1 MEKVRVGIIGVG
13 GIANG
18 VHIPGYLG
26 CDDCEIT
33 AICDINEE
41 KLNKTGDRLHIPEAA
56 RFTDYRDLIKSGL
69 VDAVDVAT
77 SNDVHVEISLAAL
90 SAGLPVSVEKPIG
103 MTFKESLEL
112 RNRSEETGLP
122 VFVCFSWRYRDTA
135 RYMKQLIASGE
146 IGDIYHIYVK
156 IIKNSGL
163 WEGRRL
169 EWRFD
174 EKRAGTGVLCD
185 LGSHMF
191 DAIRFFGK
199 EIKSVYCDRGII
211 VKKRQ
216 RIDSEEW
223 AEVTTDD
230 WANTTCILDGG
241 ASATV
246 TLSRTAIAEADTTEF
261 YVSGSKGTLRL
272 LSQKGAETLCL
283 CSGKDIKTKTFK
295 TLTVPAELSGANQ
308 SRSFINTVKGIP
320 DEFASDIFAGIKSQ
334 AVVDA
339 AKLSSETGKK
349 ILIEEM
355 FKI

>member
-1 MEKVRVGIIGVG
+1 MKKVRVGIVGVG

-18 VHIPGYLG
+18 VHIPGYLK

-33 AICDINEE
+33 AICDIDE
-41 KLNKTGDRLHIPEAA
+41 KRLKNVGDRLNIPEAA
-56 RFTDYRDLIKSGL
+56 RFTDYRDLINSGL

-90 SAGLPVSVEKPIG
+90 SAGLPVSVEKPIR
-103 MTFKESLEL
+103 MTFEESLAL
-112 RNRSEETGLP
+112 RKKSEETGLP
-122 VFVCFSWRYRDTA
+122 VFVCFSWRYRGTA
-135 RYMKQLIASGE
+135 QYMKKLIDDGE
-146 IGDIYHIYVK
+146 IGEIYHIY
-156 IIKNSGL
+156 INCIKDSGL

-199 EIKSVYCDRGII
+199 EIESVSCDRGII

-216 RIDSEEW
+216 LLDSDDW

-230 WANTTCILDGG
+230 WANATCLLDGG

-246 TLSRTAIAEADTTEF
+246 ILSRAAIAEAGTTEF
-261 YVSGSKGTLRL
+261 YVTGSKGCLK
-272 LSQKGAETLCL
+272 LSNINGETLKI
-283 CSGKDIKTKTFK
+283 CSGEDLKTKIFK
-295 TLTVPAELSGANQ
+295 TLEIPAEFSGANQ
-308 SRSFINTVKGIP
+308 SRSFINTVKGIK

-334 AVVDA
+334 AAVDA

>member
-1 MEKVRVGIIGVG
+1 MEKVRIGIIGVG

-18 VHIPGYLG
+18 VHIPKYLE

-33 AICDINEE
+33 AVCDIDE
-41 KLNKTGDRLHIPEAA
+41 KRLKETGDRLNIPESA
-56 RFTDYRDLIKSGL
+56 RFTDYRDLINSGL

-90 SAGLPVSVEKPIG
+90 EAGLPVSVEKPIG
-103 MTFKESLEL
+103 ITFEESLAL
-112 RNRSEETGLP
+112 RKKSEETGLP
-122 VFVCFSWRYRDTA
+122 VFVCFSWRYRGTA
-135 RYMKQLIASGE
+135 QYMKKLIDDGE
-146 IGDIYHIYVK
+146 IGEIYHIY
-156 IIKNSGL
+156 INCIKDSGL

-199 EIKSVYCDRGII
+199 EIESVSCDRGII

-216 RIDSEEW
+216 LLDSDDW
-223 AEVTTDD
+223 ADVTTDD
-230 WANTTCILDGG
+230 WANATCVLDGG
-241 ASATV
+241 ANATV
-246 TLSRTAIAEADTTEF
+246 ILSRTAVAENNTTEF
-261 YVSGSKGTLRL
+261 YVTGSKGALK
-272 LSQKGAETLCL
+272 LSSVRGETLEL
-283 CSGKDIKTKTFK
+283 CSGEDLKTKTFK
-295 TLTVPAELSGANQ
+295 TLEIPAEFSGANQ
-308 SRSFINTVKGIP
+308 SRSFVNTVKGIK

-334 AVVDA
+334 AAVDA

>member
-1 MEKVRVGIIGVG
+1 MKKVRVGIVGVG

-18 VHIPGYLG
+18 VHIPGYLN

-33 AICDINEE
+33 AICDIDE
-41 KLNKTGDRLHIPEAA
+41 KRLKETGDRLNIPESA
-56 RFTDYRDLIKSGL
+56 RFTDYRDLINSGL

-103 MTFKESLEL
+103 MTFEESLAL
-112 RNRSEETGLP
+112 RKKSEETGLP
-122 VFVCFSWRYRDTA
+122 VFVCFSWRYRGTA
-135 RYMKQLIASGE
+135 QYMKKLIDDGE
-146 IGDIYHIYVK
+146 IGEIYHIY
-156 IIKNSGL
+156 INCIKDSGL

-199 EIKSVYCDRGII
+199 EIESVSCDRGII

-216 RIDSEEW
+216 LLDSDDW
-223 AEVTTDD
+223 ADVTTDD
-230 WANTTCILDGG
+230 WANATCVLDGG
-241 ASATV
+241 ANATV
-246 TLSRTAIAEADTTEF
+246 ILSRTAVAENNTTEF
-261 YVSGSKGTLRL
+261 YVTGSKGALK
-272 LSQKGAETLCL
+272 LSSVKGETLEL
-283 CSGKDIKTKTFK
+283 CSGEDLKTKTFK
-295 TLTVPAELSGANQ
+295 TLEIPAEFSGANQ
-308 SRSFINTVKGIP
+308 SRSFINIVKGIK

-334 AVVDA
+334 AAVDA

>member
-1 MEKVRVGIIGVG
+1 MEKVRIGIIGVG

-18 VHIPGYLG
+18 VHIPKYLE
-26 CDDCEIT
+26 CDDCVIT
-33 AICDINEE
+33 AVCDIDE
-41 KLNKTGDRLHIPEAA
+41 KRLKETGDRLNIPESA
-56 RFTDYRDLIKSGL
+56 RFTDYRDLINSGL

-90 SAGLPVSVEKPIG
+90 EAGLPVSVEKPIG
-103 MTFKESLEL
+103 ITFEESLAL
-112 RNRSEETGLP
+112 RKKSEETGLP
-122 VFVCFSWRYRDTA
+122 VFVCFSWRYRGTA
-135 RYMKQLIASGE
+135 QYMKKLIDDGE
-146 IGDIYHIYVK
+146 IGEIYHIY
-156 IIKNSGL
+156 INCIKDSGL

-199 EIKSVYCDRGII
+199 EIESVSCDRGII

-216 RIDSEEW
+216 LLDSDDW
-223 AEVTTDD
+223 ADVTTDD
-230 WANTTCILDGG
+230 WANATCVLDGG
-241 ASATV
+241 ANATV
-246 TLSRTAIAEADTTEF
+246 ILSRTAIAEANTTEF
-261 YVSGSKGTLRL
+261 YVTGSKGALK
-272 LSQKGAETLCL
+272 LSSVKGETLEL
-283 CSGKDIKTKTFK
+283 CSGEDLKTKTFK
-295 TLTVPAELSGANQ
+295 TLEIPAEFSGANQ
-308 SRSFINTVKGIP
+308 SRSFIKIVKGIK

-334 AVVDA
+334 AAVDA

>member
-1 MEKVRVGIIGVG
+1 MEKVRVGLVGIG

-18 VHIPGYLG
+18 VHIPGYLE

-33 AICDINEE
+33 AICDIDEQKLKTVGE
-41 KLNKTGDRLHIPEAA
+41 KLGVSESA
-56 RFTDYRDLIKSGL
+56 RFIDYRELIKSGL

-77 SNDVHVEISLAAL
+77 SNDCHVEISLAAL
-90 SAGLPVSVEKPIG
+90 DAGLPVSVEKPIG
-103 MTFKESLEL
+103 ITFEESLAL
-112 RNRSEETGLP
+112 RKKAEETGLP

-135 RYMKQLIASGE
+135 RYMKQLITSGE

-156 IIKNSGL
+156 IIKDSAL

-199 EIKSVYCDRGII
+199 EIESVYADSGII

-216 RIDSEEW
+216 LLDSDCW
-223 AEVTTDD
+223 ADVTTDD
-230 WANTTCILDGG
+230 WVNATCRLDGD

-246 TLSRTAIAEADTTEF
+246 TLSRTAVAEANTTEF
-261 YVSGSKGTLRL
+261 YVSGSKGALKL
-272 LSQKGAETLCL
+272 LDENGKTELSI
-283 CSGKDIKTKTFK
+283 CSGEDLKTKTFK
-295 TLTVPAELSGANQ
+295 PLTIPAELSGANQ

-339 AKLSSETGKK
+339 AKLSSKTGKR
-349 ILIEEM
+349 ICIEEM